1 MSWPLP
7 YFSLNSEAGK
17 AWLEEYVGPNSKPL
31 DIGDGIKINS
41 SFVIYEDK
49 VYLTY
54 GNTEVGGP
62 ALIFSNE
69 QHEGGKTSLK
79 GQTSS

>member
-7 YFSLNSEAGK
+7 YFNLNSEAGK
-17 AWLEEYVGPNSKPL
+17 AWLEEYLGTDSKAL

-41 SFVIYEDK
+41 SFVIFEDK

-62 ALIFSNE
+62 ALKFSNE
-69 QHEGGKTSLK
+69 QDKGGKISLK
-79 GQTSS
+79 RQTN